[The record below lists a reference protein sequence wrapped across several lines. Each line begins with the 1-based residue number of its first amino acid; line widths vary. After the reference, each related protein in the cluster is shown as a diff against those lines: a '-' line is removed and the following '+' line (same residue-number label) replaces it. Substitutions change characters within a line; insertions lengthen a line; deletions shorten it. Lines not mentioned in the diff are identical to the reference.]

1 MPPIDVFEAIAH
13 KTRRRLLRLL
23 ADGDRPAGELA
34 SYFDES
40 RPAVSRHLR
49 VLREA
54 ELVRAREEGREWHYT
69 LDMEPLLE
77 TYQRWIAPFVPGWEA
92 GLQELKRRVEEA
104 EGL

>member
-1 MPPIDVFEAIAH
+1 MPPIDVFEAVAH

-54 ELVRAREEGREWHYT
+54 GLVSARGDAQRRVYRLEPGPMRELEELVVHLRRRARG
-69 LDMEPLLE
+69 
-77 TYQRWIAPFVPGWEA
+77 
-92 GLQELKRRVEEA
+92 
-104 EGL
+104 

>member
-54 ELVRAREEGREWHYT
+54 RLVSARGDAQRRVYRLEPGPMREVEELILHLRRRARG
-69 LDMEPLLE
+69 
-77 TYQRWIAPFVPGWEA
+77 
-92 GLQELKRRVEEA
+92 
-104 EGL
+104 